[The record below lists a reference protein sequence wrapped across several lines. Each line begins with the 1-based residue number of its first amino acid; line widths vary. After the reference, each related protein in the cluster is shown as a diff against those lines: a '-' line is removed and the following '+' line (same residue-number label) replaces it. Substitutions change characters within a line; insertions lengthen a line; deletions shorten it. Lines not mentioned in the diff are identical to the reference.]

1 MNVAIIGGG
10 AAGFFLAITLKQ
22 LAPQARITIFE
33 KSTKV
38 LSKVAVS
45 GGGRCNLTNS
55 FEEIKD
61 LKQAYPR
68 GDKLL
73 KRLFKTFDH
82 KDTYKWFETHGVKL
96 TTQTDHCVFPHTQDS
111 QTIINCFLQ
120 LTQQLGIFIKT
131 SHALKSIVPLKN
143 NTAPPVYELKF
154 NNERI
159 ENQLFDL
166 VAITT
171 GGSPQKEGLQY
182 LQELGHQIAEPVPSL
197 FTFNIP
203 NKNVRELTGTVVDP
217 VIASIQGT
225 KFKSTGA
232 LLITH
237 WGMSGPAILKLSSYS
252 ARYIHEK
259 NYCFNLAINWI
270 NETNTQ
276 AVAEELNRLMKISPQ
291 KKVSNIRPYD
301 LPARL
306 WEFLLQKAGIKE
318 DKKWS
323 ELGKKDFNRIMNLLS
338 NDEYAVNGKGAFRE
352 EFVTCGGISLDS
364 IHLNT
369 LESKICPN
377 VFFAGEVLDV
387 DAITGGFNFQA
398 AWTTAYIAACS
409 MSEK

>member
-38 LSKVAVS
+38 LSKVAIS

-73 KRLFKTFDH
+73 KRLFKRFDH
-82 KDTYKWFETHGVKL
+82 KDVYQWFENNGVRL
-96 TTQTDHCVFPHTQDS
+96 TTQSDQCVFPRSQDS
-111 QTIINCFLQ
+111 QTIINCLLKQ
-120 LTQQLGIFIKT
+120 AQALGISIKT
-131 SHALKSIVPLKN
+131 SHGVKLILPQKSETDKPM
-143 NTAPPVYELKF
+143 YELVF
-154 NNERI
+154 NNERV
-159 ENQLFDL
+159 ENQLFDQ

-171 GGSPQKEGLQY
+171 GGAPKEEGLRY
-182 LQELGHQIAEPVPSL
+182 LQDLGHGIAAPVPSL

-203 NKNVRELTGTVVDP
+203 NKTVRELTGTVVDP
-217 VIASIQGT
+217 VIVSIPGS

-252 ARYIHEK
+252 ARYINEK
-259 NYCFNLAINWI
+259 SYRFNLAVNWI

-276 AVAEELNRLMKISPQ
+276 AIAEELNHLTATNPQ

-306 WEFLLQKAGIKE
+306 WDFLLQKASVKE
-318 DKKWS
+318 GKKWS
-323 ELGKKDFNRIMNLLS
+323 ELGKKDFNRIVNLLS
-338 NDEYAVNGKGAFRE
+338 NDEYLVDGKGTFRE
-352 EFVTCGGISLDS
+352 EFVTCGGISLES

-369 LESKICPN
+369 LESKVCPN
-377 VFFAGEVLDV
+377 IFFAGEVLDV

-409 MSEK
+409 MNEK